1 MNVELRHLRY
11 FVAVA
16 EELHFGRAAERLH
29 MAQPPLSQA
38 IRNLEA
44 ELGAALLERTSRRVE
59 LTEAGRG
66 LLDDAR
72 TLLASFEKALETAR
86 RTGRGETGHLTVG
99 ALSSTSVV
107 VPQIARRFLER
118 EPDVGLT
125 LRHMTV
131 GELGGALRRGEI
143 DVAIAYALE
152 SVPDGIPW
160 ENGFRTQRLALMPIV
175 AALPGNHPLAD
186 RTSVSGAELSDE
198 GWVNI
203 PPSLSPEYHGTFLA
217 ICRRHGIE
225 PKLVAEGT
233 TMRALLELVAGG
245 VGLAIAPSHARQLQ
259 PDGVAYIPLAGEEIG
274 ISMFWRERGDS
285 PAARTFREVAGE
297 MSSEELFGPALVPAA

>member
-44 ELGAALLERTSRRVE
+44 ELGVELLERTSRRVE

-66 LLDDAR
+66 LLEDAR
-72 TLLASFEKALETAR
+72 ALLAKFGQALESAQRTA
-86 RTGRGETGHLTVG
+86 RGETGHLAVG

-107 VPQIARRFLER
+107 VPHIARGFRER

-125 LRHMTV
+125 LKHMTV
-131 GELGGALRRGEI
+131 GELGDALRRGEI
-143 DVAIAYALE
+143 DLVIAYELD

-160 ENGFRTQRLALMPIV
+160 ENGFRSQRLAMMPMV
-175 AALPGNHPLAD
+175 AALPESHPLAD
-186 RTSVSGAELSDE
+186 RDSMSGDALAEE

-217 ICRRHGIE
+217 ICRRHGFE
-225 PKLVAEGT
+225 PNLVAEGT

-245 VGLAIAPSHARQLQ
+245 VGVAIAPAHARQLQ
-259 PDGVAYIPLAGEEIG
+259 PDGVVYVPLLGEEIG
-274 ISMFWRERGDS
+274 ISMFWRQGDTS
-285 PAARTFREVAGE
+285 AAARSFREVAAG
-297 MSSEELFGPALVPAA
+297 MSSEELFGAAPVEAA